1 MYNLLHVSETYNIT
15 MSLHALG
22 ISVDVHIRQ
31 LSVKKSCYIIFR
43 NTFEKKKAKIDIQKC
58 ICKNSEYL
66 SVHGV
71 MIDLFSPG
79 NIYYFINFVWTSLFY
94 KIKCFFFL

>member
-43 NTFEKKKAKIDIQKC
+43 NTFEKKKG
-58 ICKNSEYL
+58 KN
-66 SVHGV
+66 
-71 MIDLFSPG
+71 
-79 NIYYFINFVWTSLFY
+79 
-94 KIKCFFFL
+94 